1 MNKLFTLFFLLLY
14 LGSVTRLPAAQAQ
27 TSPRLLLNNQLLSIP
42 QLPFTQQNV
51 LYLPIQIVEHLGFQL
66 KVDPVSQSAKVV
78 GPGTFFYLKAGSR
91 YINWQQNGLM
101 LAQAP
106 IWQDQTLFVPRA
118 LFANLNT
125 VLSHSTT
132 HNEVRLST
140 GLNRLQNVQVFPN
153 DVYTRIVLSFSQQAV
168 YTLSEQGSQLVLE
181 IKGLALDDAESLVL
195 PSFSD
200 GLLKEIQVEKTGT
213 ATLRLRIHRSYVT
226 PHKVY
231 WLKSPDRLMIDLIKI
246 FQEESRSTVTHGVEL
261 TRTYQGFAFGPVTYH
276 TLRISPDAP
285 VRLEPVLGNGP
296 RGFKRQTVSQMSK
309 QYGALAAI
317 NTTYFHNQGM
327 PLGLLMQHQEF
338 ISSPIYGRSL
348 LAITETGLEITQS
361 DRSLAVWFPQEK
373 RNMAFHA
380 VNLPR
385 QNNQVVLYTPR
396 YGYRTGTQASD
407 DALELQVLLDGTI
420 QEIGSHN
427 LIIPEDGFVIS
438 AHGQGAQWLK
448 ANAYEGMRALVFSKI
463 WEQWDQRLKHLI
475 SGGPQ
480 LLKGGRPEI
489 TAQQERFQPDIT
501 QGRAPRTALGLSA
514 NGEILMVVVDGRQSH
529 SRGVTLQELARI
541 LQEKGAVSALN
552 FDGGGSSAMVVKDRL
567 INKPSDGQERA
578 VSAALLL
585 LTER

>member
-1 MNKLFTLFFLLLY
+1 MKKLLTLCLLLLC
-14 LGSVTRLPAAQAQ
+14 LGNARTVQAQ
-27 TSPRLLLNNQLLSIP
+27 SSPRLLLNNQLLSIP

-51 LYLPIQIVEHLGFQL
+51 LYLPIQVVEHLGFQL

-91 YINWQQNGLM
+91 HINWQQNGLM

-125 VLSHSTT
+125 VLSHSTIR
-132 HNEVRLST
+132 NEVRLST

-153 DVYTRIVLSFSQQAV
+153 DVYTRLVLSFSQQAV
-168 YTLSEQGSQLVLE
+168 YTLSEQGNQLVLE
-181 IKGLALDDAESLVL
+181 IKGLALDEAENVIL
-195 PSFSD
+195 PSFND
-200 GLLKEIQVEKTGT
+200 ALLKEIQVEKTGT
-213 ATLRLRIHRSYVT
+213 ATLRIRIHRAYAT
-226 PHKVY
+226 PHKIY
-231 WLKSPDRLMIDLIKI
+231 WLKNPDRLMIDLIKI
-246 FQEESRSTVTHGVEL
+246 FQEESRSTVTQGVEL

-276 TLRISPDAP
+276 TLRISPEAR
-285 VRLEPVLGNGP
+285 VRLEPVLANGP

-309 QYGALAAI
+309 QHGALAAI

-348 LAITETGLEITQS
+348 LAISENGMEITQS
-361 DRSLAVWFPQEK
+361 DRSLSVWFPQEK

-396 YGYRTGTQASD
+396 YGYRTGTPAHD
-407 DALELQVLLDGTI
+407 EALELQVLLDGTV
-420 QEIGSHN
+420 QEVGTHN
-427 LIIPEDGFVIS
+427 LAIPEDGFVIS

-448 ANAYEGMRALVFSKI
+448 SHAYEGMRALVFSKI
-463 WEQWDQRLKHLI
+463 WEQWDQRLQHLI

-480 LLKGGRPEI
+480 LLKGGKPEV
-489 TAQQERFQPDIT
+489 TAQQERFQPDIA
-501 QGRAPRTALGLSA
+501 QGRAPRTALGLGAS
-514 NGEILMVVVDGRQSH
+514 GEILLVVVDGRQSH
-529 SRGVTLQELARI
+529 SRGVTLQELAHI
-541 LQEKGAVSALN
+541 LQEKGAISALN
-552 FDGGGSSAMVVKDRL
+552 FDGGGSSAMVVKDRVV
-567 INKPSDGQERA
+567 NRPSDGQERA
-578 VSAALLL
+578 VSSALLL
-585 LTER
+585 LAER